1 MFINHEN
8 INKVINYMKN
18 SNCGRCMNFT
28 NEYIKRLREEYVLD
42 FQFKYFTIIENC
54 KKFNYP
60 IPDEDTIAKIIG
72 LELIKEMGL
81 SDYQRQLIEVI
92 TTSINSLKL
101 QLETLENELDSL
113 RNNIADEQ
121 KVAQKQIQISD
132 ELLDFKYLYSKA
144 TTQEKK
150 ILIRNIV
157 EKIII
162 EDYDKIEIVY
172 KY

>member
-18 SNCGRCMNFT
+18 SNCGRRMNFT
-28 NEYIKRLREEYVLD
+28 NEYIKRLREEYALD

-81 SDYQRQLIEVI
+81 SDYQRQLIE
-92 TTSINSLKL
+92 TEFNDLLNTLKL
-101 QLETLENELDSL
+101 PNDIT
-113 RNNIADEQ
+113 
-121 KVAQKQIQISD
+121 
-132 ELLDFKYLYSKA
+132 KYDGC
-144 TTQEKK
+144 
-150 ILIRNIV
+150 IV
-157 EKIII
+157 GRGFGAKES
-162 EDYDKIEIVY
+162 
-172 KY
+172 